1 MRPYFFCTAGALFM
15 APDAAS
21 AFAPIANNRYSTIT
35 TDNRYSIIT
44 TNSQLAVS
52 SVATSPLAAVGSN
65 VNERTP
71 MRQGSYVA
79 LITPMS
85 ETGAIDFPTLRS
97 LLQFHLES
105 GTDGLCI
112 LGTTGEASVLTMDER
127 KKVLDVA
134 VEEVKG
140 KIPILVGTGTID
152 PEHVKEQT
160 LQAIDCGCD
169 ASLVVTPYY
178 VKPPQRALIRHF
190 ETMADLGLPVCI
202 YNVPGR
208 TGVDFLPESIAKVAG
223 HPNIVAVKEATGDVS
238 RLAQIHKACEAN
250 GVPKDKLLL
259 LSGDDGT
266 TDKFVLD
273 GGDGCISVT
282 ANVAPTRM
290 HDLMMAALKKDTEE
304 VYRIN
309 APLRSLH
316 TDAFCEANPI
326 PIKWATKRIGK
337 IDCAYLRPPLDE
349 LAPEFHGVV
358 EQALIEAGLL
368 F

>member
-1 MRPYFFCTAGALFM
+1 
-15 APDAAS
+15 
-21 AFAPIANNRYSTIT
+21 
-35 TDNRYSIIT
+35 
-44 TNSQLAVS
+44 
-52 SVATSPLAAVGSN
+52 
-65 VNERTP
+65 

-79 LITPMS
+79 LITPMTA
-85 ETGAIDFPTLRS
+85 TGKIDLPSLRM

-112 LGTTGEASVLTMDER
+112 LGTTGEASVMTMAER
-127 KKVLDVA
+127 KSVLDVA

-152 PEHVKEQT
+152 PQHVKEQT

-178 VKPPQRALIRHF
+178 VKPPQRALVRHF
-190 ETMADLGLPVCI
+190 ESMADLGLPVCI

-208 TGVDFLPESIAKVAG
+208 TGVDFLPQSIGQVAG

-238 RLAQIHKACEAN
+238 RVAQIHEACEAN
-250 GVPKDKLLL
+250 GVAKDSLLL

-266 TDKFVLD
+266 TDEFVLG

-282 ANVAPTRM
+282 ANVAPSRM
-290 HDLMMAALKKDTEE
+290 HNLMMAALKKDLEE
-304 VYRIN
+304 VQRIN
-309 APLRSLH
+309 SPLRRLH
-316 TDAFCEANPI
+316 EDEFCEANPI
-326 PIKWATKRIGK
+326 PIKWAMKRIGK

-349 LAPEFHGVV
+349 LSPDLQGLV
-358 EQALIEAGLL
+358 EGALAEAGLL
-368 F
+368 LDI

>member
-1 MRPYFFCTAGALFM
+1 M
-15 APDAAS
+15 
-21 AFAPIANNRYSTIT
+21 
-35 TDNRYSIIT
+35 
-44 TNSQLAVS
+44 
-52 SVATSPLAAVGSN
+52 
-65 VNERTP
+65 
-71 MRQGSYVA
+71 
-79 LITPMS
+79 
-85 ETGAIDFPTLRS
+85 
-97 LLQFHLES
+97 LES
-105 GTDGLCI
+105 NHSSLN
-112 LGTTGEASVLTMDER
+112 LASTMTMDER

-178 VKPPQRALIRHF
+178 VKPPQRGLIRHF

-208 TGVDFLPESIAKVAG
+208 TGSDFLPESIGKVAG

-238 RLAQIHKACEAN
+238 RVSQIHDAMEVN

-259 LSGDDGT
+259 FSGDDGS
-266 TDKFVLD
+266 TDQFVLG

-282 ANVAPTRM
+282 ANVAPARM
-290 HDLMMAALKKDTEE
+290 HNLMMAALKKDTDE
-304 VYRIN
+304 VDRIN
-309 APLRSLH
+309 GPLRRLH
-316 TDAFCEANPI
+316 QDEFCEANPI
-326 PIKWATKRIGK
+326 PIKWAVKRMGK

-349 LAPEFHGVV
+349 LSPEYHGIV
-358 EQALIEAGLL
+358 EDAMKEAGLL

>member
-1 MRPYFFCTAGALFM
+1 
-15 APDAAS
+15 
-21 AFAPIANNRYSTIT
+21 
-35 TDNRYSIIT
+35 
-44 TNSQLAVS
+44 
-52 SVATSPLAAVGSN
+52 
-65 VNERTP
+65 

-112 LGTTGEASVLTMDER
+112 LGTTGEGKSTVSSMLFKYYIFGMHMLTIHIINDYITASVLTMDER

-282 ANVAPTRM
+282 ANVAPARM

-304 VYRIN
+304 AYRIN

>member
-1 MRPYFFCTAGALFM
+1 MRLFCAATAALSV
-15 APDAAS
+15 AQYTN
-21 AFAPIANNRYSTIT
+21 AFAPINNRYAEVST
-35 TDNRYSIIT
+35 
-44 TNSQLAVS
+44 SQLSVS
-52 SVATSPLAAVGSN
+52 YTSQLAAVGSN
-65 VNERTP
+65 TNDRTP

-79 LITPMS
+79 LITPMT
-85 ETGAIDFPTLRS
+85 ETGAIDIPTLRT

-112 LGTTGEASVLTMDER
+112 LGTTGEAAVMTMAER
-127 KKVLDVA
+127 KQVLDVA

-140 KIPILVGTGTID
+140 QIPILVGTGTID

-208 TGVDFLPESIAKVAG
+208 SGVDFLPESIGQVAG
-223 HPNIVAVKEATGDVS
+223 HPNIVAVKEATGDVT
-238 RLAQIHKACEAN
+238 RVAQIHEAMFDN
-250 GVPKDKLLL
+250 GFAKDELLL
-259 LSGDDGT
+259 FSGDDGS
-266 TDKFVLD
+266 TDEFVLK

-290 HDLMMAALKKDTEE
+290 HDLMMAALKEDTDE
-304 VYRIN
+304 VNRIN
-309 APLRSLH
+309 GPLRRLH
-316 TDAFCEANPI
+316 QDEFCEANPI
-326 PIKWATKRIGK
+326 PIKWAIKRMGK

-349 LAPEFHGVV
+349 LSPDFHGVV
-358 EQALIEAGLL
+358 EDAMREAGLL
-368 F
+368 FDESIPEIPL

>member
-1 MRPYFFCTAGALFM
+1 MTMKFFCVAAAAAAIV
-15 APDAAS
+15 APS
-21 AFAPIANNRYSTIT
+21 TNAFAPISEIRIASSSST
-35 TDNRYSIIT
+35 
-44 TNSQLAVS
+44 SQLAVS
-52 SVATSPLAAVGSN
+52 SAPTPLAAVGN
-65 VNERTP
+65 NANERTP

-79 LITPMS
+79 LITPMTQ
-85 ETGAIDFPTLRS
+85 TGAVDFPQLRS

-112 LGTTGEASVLTMDER
+112 LGTTGEASVLTMAER
-127 KKVLDVA
+127 KAVLDVA

-140 KIPILVGTGTID
+140 TIPILVGTGTID

-208 TGVDFLPESIAKVAG
+208 TGVDFLPESIGKVAG

-238 RLAQIHKACEAN
+238 RVAQIYDACEAN
-250 GVPKDKLLL
+250 GVSKDSLLL
-259 LSGDDGT
+259 LSGDDGS
-266 TDKFVLD
+266 TDDFVLK

-282 ANVAPTRM
+282 ANVAPARM
-290 HDLMMAALKKDTEE
+290 HNLMMAALKKDTDE
-304 VYRIN
+304 VERIN
-309 APLRSLH
+309 APLMRLH
-316 TDAFCEANPI
+316 QDEFCEANPI
-326 PIKWATKRIGK
+326 PIKWAIKRIGK

-349 LAPEFHGVV
+349 LSPDYHGLV
-358 EQALIEAGLL
+358 EGALKEAGLL

>member
-1 MRPYFFCTAGALFM
+1 
-15 APDAAS
+15 
-21 AFAPIANNRYSTIT
+21 
-35 TDNRYSIIT
+35 
-44 TNSQLAVS
+44 
-52 SVATSPLAAVGSN
+52 
-65 VNERTP
+65 

-112 LGTTGEASVLTMDER
+112 LGTTGEGKSTVSSMLFKYYIFGMHMLTIHIINDYITASVLTMDER

-282 ANVAPTRM
+282 ANVAPARM

>member
-1 MRPYFFCTAGALFM
+1 
-15 APDAAS
+15 
-21 AFAPIANNRYSTIT
+21 
-35 TDNRYSIIT
+35 
-44 TNSQLAVS
+44 
-52 SVATSPLAAVGSN
+52 
-65 VNERTP
+65 

-112 LGTTGEASVLTMDER
+112 LGTTGEGKSTVSSMLFKYYIFDMHMLTIHIINDYITASVLTMDER

-282 ANVAPTRM
+282 ANVAPARM

-304 VYRIN
+304 AYRIN

>member
-1 MRPYFFCTAGALFM
+1 
-15 APDAAS
+15 
-21 AFAPIANNRYSTIT
+21 
-35 TDNRYSIIT
+35 
-44 TNSQLAVS
+44 
-52 SVATSPLAAVGSN
+52 
-65 VNERTP
+65 

-79 LITPMS
+79 LVTPM
-85 ETGAIDFPTLRS
+85 TNNGDIDIPSLRS

-112 LGTTGEASVLTMDER
+112 LGTTGEAAVLTMQER
-127 KKVLDVA
+127 KRVLDVA

-178 VKPPQRALIRHF
+178 VKPPQRGLIRHF

-208 TGVDFLPESIAKVAG
+208 TGVDLLPENIGKVAG

-238 RLAQIHKACEAN
+238 RVAKIHEACEAN
-250 GVPKDKLLL
+250 GVPIDSLLL
-259 LSGDDGT
+259 FSGDDGSA
-266 TDKFVLD
+266 DEFVLR

-282 ANVAPTRM
+282 ANVAPSMM
-290 HDLMMAALKKDTEE
+290 HRLMMAALKKDTDE
-304 VYRIN
+304 VERIN
-309 APLRSLH
+309 SPLRRLH
-316 TDAFCEANPI
+316 NDEFCETNPI
-326 PIKWATKRIGK
+326 PIKWAVKRIGK
-337 IDCAYLRPPLDE
+337 IDSAYLRPPLDE
-349 LAPEFHGVV
+349 LSPDFHGVV
-358 EQALIEAGLL
+358 ENALKEAGII
-368 F
+368 

>member
-1 MRPYFFCTAGALFM
+1 MRPLLAAATALFV
-15 APDAAS
+15 APS
-21 AFAPIANNRYSTIT
+21 ACAFSPVDRNYGQIT
-35 TDNRYSIIT
+35 T
-44 TNSQLAVS
+44 SQLAS
-52 SVATSPLAAVGSN
+52 TLAPSHLAAVGSN
-65 VNERTP
+65 ANERTP

-79 LITPMS
+79 LITPMT
-85 ETGAIDFPTLRS
+85 ETGKIDLSSLRS
-97 LLQFHLES
+97 LLQFHIES

-178 VKPPQRALIRHF
+178 VKPPQRALMKHF
-190 ETMADLGLPVCI
+190 VTMADLGLPVCI

-208 TGVDFLPESIAKVAG
+208 AGVDFLPESIGQIAG
-223 HPNIVAVKEATGDVS
+223 HPDIVAVKEATGDVS
-238 RLAQIHKACEAN
+238 RVAQIQAACEAN
-250 GVPKDKLLL
+250 GVPKDELLL
-259 LSGDDGT
+259 FSGDDGT
-266 TDKFVLD
+266 TDKFVLG

-282 ANVAPTRM
+282 ANVAPAIM
-290 HDLMMAALKKDTEE
+290 HNLMMAALKKDEDE
-304 VYRIN
+304 VNRIN
-309 APLRSLH
+309 SPMTRMH
-316 TDAFCEANPI
+316 EDEFCEANPI
-326 PIKWATKRIGK
+326 PIKWAMKRMGK
-337 IDCAYLRPPLDE
+337 IDCSYLRPPLDE

-358 EQALIEAGLL
+358 ESAMKEAGLI
-368 F
+368 

>member
-1 MRPYFFCTAGALFM
+1 MFY
-15 APDAAS
+15 
-21 AFAPIANNRYSTIT
+21 IK
-35 TDNRYSIIT
+35 
-44 TNSQLAVS
+44 
-52 SVATSPLAAVGSN
+52 
-65 VNERTP
+65 TP

-112 LGTTGEASVLTMDER
+112 LGTTGEGKSTVSSMLFKYYIFGMHMLTIHIINDYITASVLTMDER

>member
-1 MRPYFFCTAGALFM
+1 M
-15 APDAAS
+15 
-21 AFAPIANNRYSTIT
+21 ST
-35 TDNRYSIIT
+35 DELS
-44 TNSQLAVS
+44 
-52 SVATSPLAAVGSN
+52 AVGN
-65 VNERTP
+65 NANERTP

-79 LITPMS
+79 LITPMTP
-85 ETGAIDFPTLRS
+85 TGALDLPSLRS

-112 LGTTGEASVLTMDER
+112 LGTTGEASVLTMAER
-127 KKVLDVA
+127 KLVLDVA

-178 VKPPQRALIRHF
+178 VKPPQRALVRHF

-208 TGVDFLPESIAKVAG
+208 SGVDFLPESIAQVAG

-238 RLAQIHKACEAN
+238 RVVQIQKACEAN
-250 GVPKDKLLL
+250 GLPGDSLLL

-266 TDKFVLD
+266 TDKFVLG

-290 HDLMMAALKKDTEE
+290 HNLMMAALRDDTDE
-304 VYRIN
+304 VERIN
-309 APLRSLH
+309 APLRRLH
-316 TDAFCEANPI
+316 DDEFCEANPI
-326 PIKWATKRIGK
+326 PIKWAIKRMGQ
-337 IDCAYLRPPLDE
+337 IDCDYLRPPLCE
-349 LAPEFHGVV
+349 LSPDYHEIV
-358 EQALIEAGLL
+358 ESAMREAGLL
-368 F
+368 FEE